1 MLLLNSV
8 FEIKK
13 TLICKIM
20 AVYRALSV
28 ADEGKFV
35 SSPANAYVNQP
46 YIFLPAAGQMIGNEV
61 LNYGKAGYYWSSS
74 REDDDRS
81 PYMNCCAHHMFFGDA
96 YDFGGERSYG
106 KSIRPVFKK

>member
-1 MLLLNSV
+1 M

-35 SSPANAYVNQP
+35 S
-46 YIFLPAAGQMIGNEV
+46 YIFFPAAGQMIGNEV

-74 REDDDRS
+74 REDDDSS
-81 PYMNCCAHHMFFGDA
+81 PYTSCCAHHMFFGYG

-106 KSIRPVFKK
+106 KSIRPVFLK